1 MSGGGHGGAHAS
13 VEFAALGA
21 VCEEI
26 VGEGDAARFEDG
38 DGAGATEAEHA
49 FFSAFG
55 DWLAGRHG
63 LDDAA
68 DVGGADFEEEDGAEA
83 IGFESC
89 EDAFVFPEI
98 GETAA
103 EGDGAD
109 GVELAV
115 EESWGAWGSGAG
127 EVEAVVID
135 RAETAEDEGAG
146 GVFCGEFVT
155 AEERGEVELLTFDE
169 DAVDL
174 VGACEAEV
182 AAVGR
187 EDDGG
192 RVRVDGPCGGVEAA
206 AEEVVEGGE
215 GVGRVCEFRGV
226 EMVVFDE
233 GSDSGAAGWLVHAA
247 AVPAGEGG
255 AFDECGDDETA
266 DGVFV
271 GGAEEALAVDGFL
284 FEPAGVAVEESD
296 RIAGHG
302 RGSGVVVVQ
311 LEVERLTGHEEDEN
325 DGEERA
331 CGDESGVEGAAGAG
345 FCGFGEPCGLRLV
358 ESQEQGGA
366 EGERG
371 EEEDPPAGFSL
382 SGGEEGGEDED
393 DAGACPCGKRDGVM
407 GEGAEGWEVETC
419 EAERERDGGEGD
431 PDEEGHEDGDG
442 PFVGPAGEC

>member
-1 MSGGGHGGAHAS
+1 MDGWCQDPCLEPFTGLSGGGHGGAHAS

-21 VCEEI
+21 VGEEV

-38 DGAGATEAEHA
+38 DGAGAAEAEHA
-49 FFSAFG
+49 FFCAFG

-115 EESWGAWGSGAG
+115 EESWGARGSGAG

-187 EDDGG
+187 EDDGC
-192 RVRVDGPCGGVEAA
+192 RVGVDGPCGGVEAA

-302 RGSGVVVVQ
+302 RVQ
-311 LEVERLTGHEEDEN
+311 ASWSSNWRSNDLRDMRRMRTTGRREPAAM
-325 DGEERA
+325 RA
-331 CGDESGVEGAAGAG
+331 V
-345 FCGFGEPCGLRLV
+345 LR
-358 ESQEQGGA
+358 
-366 EGERG
+366 
-371 EEEDPPAGFSL
+371 DPPVRGSAASVKP
-382 SGGEEGGEDED
+382 
-393 DAGACPCGKRDGVM
+393 AACDWWKVRNRAVPRVR
-407 GEGAEGWEVETC
+407 
-419 EAERERDGGEGD
+419 EARRRAHQ
-431 PDEEGHEDGDG
+431 PDLR
-442 PFVGPAGEC
+442 